1 MDAAHLLAD
10 LRERGFTLEAANG
23 KLRVRPASKLTEADR
38 QLLAAG
44 KDELLALLT
53 SPKEER
59 PVAPGVRPEPKE
71 PTRMEPKEA
80 PTPVPEPKKL
90 ASPAGSRR
98 PVTEVFGVP
107 EHLWRK
113 LPRW

>member
-1 MDAAHLLAD
+1 MDAACLLAD
-10 LRERGFTLEAANG
+10 LRSRGITVEAANG

-44 KDELLALLT
+44 KGGLLALLT

-59 PVAPGVRPEPKE
+59 PVAPEVRPEPKE
-71 PTRMEPKEA
+71 PTRMEAKA
-80 PTPVPEPKKL
+80 PAQVPAPKKL
-90 ASPAGSRR
+90 APPTGPRR
-98 PVTEVFGVP
+98 RVAEVFGVP
-107 EHLWRK
+107 EPLWRK